1 MKLIAKLIADS
12 KFVLVYQY
20 SILDSWQI
28 WNDRNAY
35 SSPKVYN
42 FGLRFVWRAM
52 MIEIVNFPT
61 CSWEFPNCFDGS
73 FVLIKKRRKKNTFFK
88 KIFRFFYYSNE
99 IYKFVS
105 FENDR
110 IFSNSKIKILL
121 FTVQFYWFF
130 FLNCLW

>member
-20 SILDSWQI
+20 SVLDSWQI

-35 SSPKVYN
+35 SSSKVYN

-88 KIFRFFYYSNE
+88 KIFADFSIIRIKFINLSHSKMTEFFQIRKQKFYFSLSNF
-99 IYKFVS
+99 I
-105 FENDR
+105 D
-110 IFSNSKIKILL
+110 
-121 FTVQFYWFF
+121 FF
-130 FLNCLW
+130 F

>member
-35 SSPKVYN
+35 SSSKVYN

-52 MIEIVNFPT
+52 MIEMNFPT

-110 IFSNSKIKILL
+110 IFSNSKTKILF